1 MKATQKTAL
10 LAAVAGALLALNL
23 VDSGTGARLA
33 DQLPTI
39 EALPRDEVTRIEIS
53 TAVNKVVMESA
64 AVEGA
69 DGVGETKRTWT
80 LAAPIQGEA
89 DQVAVRTLLNNFRKD
104 VTLDVK
110 VDEGNLE
117 DYGLDAN
124 NGLVVELFRGG
135 DEPDLS
141 FTVGFDGPGGTS
153 FIRLSGDDAVYRA
166 RVGGRHRYEKKAA
179 EWRNRVLMGF
189 QSKEAVQLVVQQE
202 GVETL
207 RLVRGDSPGEGPD
220 GAALPG
226 VWSLEPDPGF
236 APDQQ
241 ASANLMAS
249 LGNMRAGEILGPD
262 FEGGFSPPGALLE
275 VTLEDGSTRVL
286 EVGTVSGGDTA
297 IVRRGGKP
305 DVYRAPLPAIAAAR
319 LPAAEF
325 RDRQL
330 FSFQRTD
337 VDTYAWEEDGSVK
350 VLLQQDLATNLWNVI
365 QPANTDV
372 DIKLVFFSLN
382 TFADLRAD
390 DIGRGI
396 TPQAAG
402 LLPPQGRVIARMLDG
417 SLNVLELGKAGRDSR
432 NRPVR
437 FVRVTGEDTIYMVRL
452 PVLDRVRQGFGLN

>member
-1 MKATQKTAL
+1 MRATQKTAV

-23 VDSGTGARLA
+23 VDSGTGSRLA
-33 DQLPTI
+33 EQLPTI

-53 TAVNKVVMESA
+53 TAVKKVVLESA
-64 AVEGA
+64 PIEAA
-69 DGVGETKRTWT
+69 LGVGEDKRIWR
-80 LAAPIQGEA
+80 LVAPIEGEA

-110 VDEGNLE
+110 VDEGNLG

-124 NGLVVELFRGG
+124 DGLVVEVFRAG

-189 QSKEAVQLVVQQE
+189 QSKQAVQLGVQQE

-207 RLVRGDSPGEGPD
+207 RLVRGASPGVGPD
-220 GAALPG
+220 GAPLPG
-226 VWSLEPDPGF
+226 IWTLDPDPGF
-236 APDQQ
+236 EPDQQ
-241 ASANLMAS
+241 AAANLMAS
-249 LGNMRAGEILGPD
+249 LGSMRAGEILGPEFD
-262 FEGGFSPPGALLE
+262 GGFSPPAALLE
-275 VTLEDGSTRVL
+275 VTLADDSTRVL
-286 EVGTVSGGDTA
+286 EVGSESTATSA
-297 IVRRGGKP
+297 IVRVGGKP
-305 DVYRAPLPAIAAAR
+305 DVYRAPVPALAAAR

-337 VDTYAWEEDGSVK
+337 VDTYAWEIGGQTR

-382 TFADLRAD
+382 TIADLRAD
-390 DIGRGI
+390 DIGRGVDAAQAGLVV
-396 TPQAAG
+396 PQA
-402 LLPPQGRVIARMLDG
+402 RVVARMLDG
-417 SLNVLELGKAGRDSR
+417 TLNILELGAETRDSR

-437 FVRVTGEDTIYMVRL
+437 YVRVVGEDTIYMVRL
-452 PVLDRVRQGFGLN
+452 PVIERVRQGFGLN

>member
-1 MKATQKTAL
+1 MKATQKTVL

-33 DQLPTI
+33 EQLPTI

-53 TAVNKVVMESA
+53 TAVNTVVLEGDRI
-64 AVEGA
+64 EGA
-69 DGVGETKRTWT
+69 DGAGEDKRLWR
-80 LAAPIQGEA
+80 LSAPIEGEA

-141 FTVGFDGPGGTS
+141 FTLGFDGPGGTS

-226 VWSLEPDPGF
+226 LWSLEPDPGF

-241 ASANLMAS
+241 AAANLMAS
-249 LGNMRAGEILGPD
+249 LGSMRAGEILGPD
-262 FEGGFSPPGALLE
+262 FDGGFSPPAAMLE
-275 VTLEDGSTRVL
+275 VTLDDGSTRAL
-286 EVGTVSGGDTA
+286 EVGTRSGGDSA
-297 IVRRGGKP
+297 IVRVPGKP
-305 DVYRAPLPAIAAAR
+305 DVYRAPVPALAAAR

-330 FSFQRTD
+330 FSFERRD
-337 VDTYAWEEDGSVK
+337 VDTYAWEEDGSVR
-350 VLLQQDLATNLWNVI
+350 VLLQQDLATNLWTVI

-372 DIKLVFFSLN
+372 DVKLVFFSLN

-390 DIGRGI
+390 DITRGV
-396 TPQAAG
+396 TPVQAG
-402 LLPPQGRVIARMLDG
+402 LVDPRGRVIARMLDG
-417 SLNVLELGKAGRDSR
+417 SLKVLELGAEGRDSR

-437 FVRVTGEDTIYMVRL
+437 HVRVAGEDTIYMVRL
-452 PVLDRVRQGFGLN
+452 PVLEQIRKGFGLN

>member
-1 MKATQKTAL
+1 MRATKKTAV

-23 VDSGTGARLA
+23 VDSGTGSRLA
-33 DQLPTI
+33 EQLPLI

-53 TAVNKVVMESA
+53 TAVNTVVMESA
-64 AVEGA
+64 AIEDA
-69 DGVGETKRTWT
+69 LGVGEDKRVWR
-80 LAAPIQGEA
+80 LVAPIEGEA

-110 VDEGNLE
+110 VDEGNLV

-124 NGLVVELFRGG
+124 NGLVVEIFRGG

-166 RVGGRHRYEKKAA
+166 RVGGRHRYDKKGA

-189 QSKEAVQLVVQQE
+189 QSKEAVALGVQQE

-207 RLVRGDSPGEGPD
+207 RLVRGPSPGAGPD
-220 GAALPG
+220 GEALPG
-226 VWSLEPDPGF
+226 TWSLDPDPGF
-236 APDQQ
+236 LPDQM
-241 ASANLMAS
+241 AAANLMAS

-262 FEGGFSPPGALLE
+262 FEGGFSPPAAMLE
-275 VTLEDGSTRVL
+275 VTLDDDSTRVL
-286 EVGTVSGGDTA
+286 EVGTASTPDSA
-297 IVRRGGKP
+297 IVRVGGKP
-305 DVYRAPLPAIAAAR
+305 DVYRAPVPAIAASR

-337 VDTYAWEEDGSVK
+337 VDTYAWEEAGQTR

-365 QPANTDV
+365 QPANTDI

-382 TFADLRAD
+382 TVADLRAD
-390 DIGRGI
+390 DIGRGVE
-396 TPQAAG
+396 PARAG
-402 LLPPQGRVIARMLDG
+402 LVTPRARVIARMLDG
-417 SLNVLELGKAGRDSR
+417 TLRILELGAETRDSR

-437 FVRVTGEDTIYMVRL
+437 FVRVAGEDTIYMVRL
-452 PVLDRVRQGFGLN
+452 PVLERVRKGFGLN

>member
-1 MKATQKTAL
+1 MRATQKTTL
-10 LAAVAGALLALNL
+10 LAGVAGALLALNL
-23 VDSGTGARLA
+23 LDAGTGSRLA
-33 DQLPTI
+33 EQLPLI

-53 TAVNKVVMESA
+53 TAVSTVVMEGGS
-64 AVEGA
+64 VEGA
-69 DGVGETKRTWT
+69 LGVGQDKRLWR
-80 LAAPIQGEA
+80 LVAPIEGEA

-166 RVGGRHRYEKKAA
+166 RVGGRHRYEKNAA

-189 QSKEAVQLVVQQE
+189 ESRTAVQLSVQQE

-207 RLVRGDSPGEGPD
+207 RLVRGPSPGAGPD
-220 GAALPG
+220 GAPLAG
-226 VWSLEPDPGF
+226 TWALEPDPGF
-236 APDQQ
+236 EPDQQ
-241 ASANLMAS
+241 AAANLMAS
-249 LGNMRAGEILGPD
+249 LGSMRAGEILGRD
-262 FEGGFSPPGALLE
+262 FEGGFSPPAALLE
-275 VTLEDGSTRVL
+275 VTLEDDTTRVL
-286 EVGTVSGGDTA
+286 EVGTASGRDSA
-297 IVRRGGKP
+297 IVRVGGKP

-330 FSFQRTD
+330 FSFARTD
-337 VDTYAWEEDGSVK
+337 VDTYAWEEGGQVR
-350 VLLQQDLATNLWNVI
+350 VLLQQDLATNLWTVI
-365 QPANTDV
+365 QPANTDI

-382 TFADLRAD
+382 TIADLRAD
-390 DIGRGI
+390 DIARDGDAR
-396 TPQAAG
+396 AAG
-402 LLPPQGRVIARMLDG
+402 LLKPQARVIARMLDG
-417 SLNVLELGKAGRDSR
+417 SLRILELGAEALDSR

-437 FVRVTGEDTIYMVRL
+437 YVRVAGEETIYMVRL
-452 PVLDRVRQGFGLN
+452 PVLERVRQGFGLN